1 MTDTPIPVYDVEY
14 RYILL
19 TETTHLSI
27 HYLNGNVVISEVDGD
42 VLGEYAYSDIGLVGE
57 GTVPEEYK
65 TQIGD
70 FLIAYMPILA
80 EQTT

>member
-1 MTDTPIPVYDVEY
+1 MPAPITEY

-19 TETTHLSI
+19 TEIAHFSV

-42 VLGEYAYSDIGLVGE
+42 VLGEYTYSDTGLVGE

-70 FLIAYMPILA
+70 YLIAYMPILA
-80 EQTT
+80 ERTT

>member
-1 MTDTPIPVYDVEY
+1 MSAPATEY
-14 RYILL
+14 SYTLL
-19 TETTHLSI
+19 TETMPLFI
-27 HYLNGNVVISEVDGD
+27 HYLNGNVVIREVDGD
-42 VLGEYAYSDIGLVGE
+42 VLGEYTYSDTGLVGE

-80 EQTT
+80 GRTT

>member
-1 MTDTPIPVYDVEY
+1 MPAPTVEY

-19 TETTHLSI
+19 TETTHFSI

-42 VLGEYAYSDIGLVGE
+42 VLGEYAYSDTGLVGE

-80 EQTT
+80 GQTT